1 MLLLLM
7 HTSLSRLVSALV
19 LCLIA
24 TCAHAQNE
32 VVRAVVLGQT
42 VEFTMARSNEAAD
55 FETVSVRIG
64 GKLLKQ
70 FATPYG
76 SFLIVVATF
85 NGYDGDYL
93 LLRTSMGQG
102 ACAGGSLYGL
112 KFSSIGDQQ
121 PPTRI
126 NVNVSPVLTTCLGEF
141 PPVKFTYGA
150 KGDLVISVSGY
161 ELRGDVWLRWVPE
174 RNRRLQKNVV
184 QHNKSH
190 RRKRTALSS
199 AGVGYLLGCMPGGSI
214 PALNAS
220 VRDVQVLS

>member
-1 MLLLLM
+1 MNKQIGRMEPLIYTEERKGQHRFMLLLLM

-32 VVRAVVLGQT
+32 VVRAVVLEQT

-70 FATPYG
+70 FATPDG

-102 ACAGGSLYGL
+102 ACAGGSLYVL

-174 RNRRLQKNVV
+174 RKPTPP
-184 QHNKSH
+184 K
-190 RRKRTALSS
+190 KRGAT
-199 AGVGYLLGCMPGGSI
+199 
-214 PALNAS
+214 
-220 VRDVQVLS
+220 